1 MIVRFGIGLMMF
13 LGLASAAAAAS
24 TLTVEGVVSPA
35 WVERGGARMPLAA
48 GMQLSDR
55 DRIVTG
61 PGSRAL
67 LRMAEGSAVKLGE
80 NAALVVDNLADK
92 LGADAARLV
101 TASLDVVRGAFRFTT
116 GIFGRHAAGR
126 DVKVRIST
134 VTAGIR
140 GTDLWGKS
148 DDRRD
153 LVCLIEGTISVSH
166 AQTGEFT
173 MADPLSFFVAPR
185 NEKPL
190 PVAAVDPK
198 QLKEWAEETE
208 IQAGSGGARRG
219 GRYFVTA
226 SVSSDQKTALA
237 AYHALRAAGYPA
249 VVRPLKKDDGSLEYR
264 VRVLNLATQ
273 KDAAVTAGKLK
284 ALGMAEAAVAK

>member
-1 MIVRFGIGLMMF
+1 MML
-13 LGLASAAAAAS
+13 LGLAAVPSAAS

-35 WVERGGARMPLAA
+35 WVERGGARLPLAI

-55 DRIVTG
+55 DRVVTG
-61 PGSRAL
+61 NGSRAL

-80 NAALVVDNLADK
+80 NASLVVSDLAERASA
-92 LGADAARLV
+92 GAARLF
-101 TASLDVVRGAFRFTT
+101 TASLDVARGAFRFTT
-116 GIFGRHAAGR
+116 GIFGRPAAGR
-126 DVKVRIST
+126 DVRIRVST

-148 DDRRD
+148 DERRD

-185 NEKPL
+185 NEQPL
-190 PVAAVDPK
+190 PVAPVDPN
-198 QLKEWAEETE
+198 QLKQWAEETE
-208 IQAGSGGARRG
+208 ILAGAGGARRG
-219 GRYFVTA
+219 GRHFVTA
-226 SVSSDQKTALA
+226 SVSTDQKPALT

-249 VVRPLKKDDGSLEYR
+249 VVRPVKRDDGSFEYR
-264 VRVLNLATQ
+264 VGVPNLATPQ
-273 KDAAVTAGKLK
+273 DAAATAEKLK
-284 ALGMAEAAVAK
+284 ALGMPDAAASR

>member
-1 MIVRFGIGLMMF
+1 MTVRFGIGLMMF
-13 LGLASAAAAAS
+13 LGLASAATAAS

-35 WVERGGARMPLAA
+35 WVERSGARMPLAV
-48 GMQLSDR
+48 GMQLNDR

-80 NAALVVDNLADK
+80 NAALVVDNLTDNLSA
-92 LGADAARLV
+92 GAARLV

-116 GIFGRHAAGR
+116 GIFGKHAAGR

-140 GTDLWGKS
+140 GTDLWGRS

-153 LVCLIEGTISVSH
+153 VVCLIEGSISVSH

-173 MADPLSFFVAPR
+173 MAEPLSFFVAPR
-185 NEKPL
+185 QEKPL
-190 PVAAVDPK
+190 PVAGVDPK
-198 QLKEWAEETE
+198 QLKEWSTETE
-208 IQAGSGGARRG
+208 IQAGGGGARRG
-219 GRYFVTA
+219 GRYHVTT
-226 SVSSDQKTALA
+226 SVSVEQKTALA

-249 VVRPLKKDDGSLEYR
+249 VVRPLKKDDGSVEYR
-264 VRVLNLATQ
+264 VAVPNLATPQ
-273 KDAAVTAGKLK
+273 DAATTVGKLR
-284 ALGMAEAAVAK
+284 ALGMAEAAVAR

>member
-1 MIVRFGIGLMMF
+1 MRFQFVVMLL
-13 LGLASAAAAAS
+13 LGLVSAAATAS

-35 WVERGGARMPLAA
+35 WVERGGARMPLAV

-55 DRIVTG
+55 DRVVTG
-61 PGSRAL
+61 GGSRAL

-80 NAALVVDNLADK
+80 NALLVVSDLADRASA
-92 LGADAARLV
+92 GAARLV

-116 GIFGRHAAGR
+116 GIFGRPAAGR
-126 DVKVRIST
+126 DVKIRIST

-140 GTDLWGKS
+140 GTDLWGRS
-148 DDRRD
+148 DERRD
-153 LVCLIEGTISVSH
+153 LVCLIEGAISVSH

-190 PVAAVDPK
+190 PVAAVNPN
-198 QLKEWAEETE
+198 QLNEWAAETE
-208 IQAGSGGARRG
+208 IQAGAGGARRG
-219 GRYFVTA
+219 GRHFVTV
-226 SVSSDQKTALA
+226 SVAADQKSALA

-249 VVRPLKKDDGSLEYR
+249 VVRPVKKDDGTFEYP
-264 VRVLNLATQ
+264 VRIPNLATPQ
-273 KDAAVTAGKLK
+273 DAAATVAKLK
-284 ALGMAEAAVAK
+284 ALGMLDAAAGR